1 MRSLAYL
8 LLSCSLVLAGTGCSG
23 HSSLSDSATS
33 SSSETI
39 VATYGDSVV
48 TLSAFE
54 EAYRQSN
61 TDGPPASD
69 SIGAYQEFL
78 ERYLEYHLK
87 RQAALDAGL
96 DEAPAVQQD
105 LRRYRH
111 ELARPEVMRSEVYE
125 PVVRTLYER
134 QQEEV
139 DVSHILL
146 RVEDG
151 ASPKDTMEAYTQM
164 QGLIDSLHQGRA
176 FDELAYRH
184 SEDPSSRKQGQ
195 PGYRGRI
202 GYLKAGQVVEPFERR
217 MYELPPDSVSD
228 IFRTQF
234 GYHVLK
240 VHERRP
246 STTPMRLSHI
256 MLRPTW
262 DTSRAH
268 RTLDSLRSE
277 IVEGRVDFATVA
289 REHSE
294 DAQSA
299 SQGGDL
305 GRVESLQG
313 LPPSFQRAVG
323 ALDTVGTVSDVVE
336 SQYGFHLL
344 QLTDREDR
352 PSLEDAYP
360 ELRKEIAD
368 RPRVERRKWAFA
380 REVRAREGT
389 SVDTSRLL
397 RGAQVTS
404 LDTLARALLS
414 STETTG
420 SLEDATVAALG
431 DSTFSLQSVAH
442 HVMQTDGG
450 ARLTIGQVL
459 DDFLNEKALRYAA
472 AQRALQ
478 DSSIASTLDEYR
490 DGFLVYQFME
500 DSVWTAAAQD
510 EAGLR
515 QTYEERT
522 SEYQLPARVRT
533 ITLRARAD
541 SFLVPYQNA
550 YSESQSLS
558 RVVEQARADS
568 QVTTDTLMVTD
579 TSPDGYQQVQSVEDG
594 GTVGPIDDDGTAVLL
609 IRDTR
614 RPARTKTFE
623 EARSEVV
630 QDYQERYEEQVM
642 DRLRRRYDAETYPD
656 RLKHAFQNET
666 APDA

>member
-1 MRSLAYL
+1 M
-8 LLSCSLVLAGTGCSG
+8 
-23 HSSLSDSATS
+23 SDSPTS
-33 SSSETI
+33 PSSETV
-39 VATYGDSVV
+39 VATYGDSVI

-54 EAYRQSN
+54 EAYRQSR
-61 TDGPPASD
+61 TGGQPAAD

-87 RQAALDAGL
+87 RQAALEAGL

-134 QQEEV
+134 RQEEV

-151 ASPKDTMEAYTQM
+151 ASPKDTIEAYTQM
-164 QGLIDSLHQGRA
+164 RGLIDSLHQGRS
-176 FDELAYRH
+176 FDDLAHRH
-184 SEDPSSRKQGQ
+184 SEDPSARQEGQ

-234 GYHVLK
+234 GYHILK

-246 STTPMRLSHI
+246 STTPMQLSHI

-262 DTSRAH
+262 DSSRAH

-277 IVEGRVDFATVA
+277 IVEGDVDFATVA

-305 GRVESLQG
+305 GRVESLQA

-352 PSLEDAYP
+352 PSFENAYP

-368 RPRVERRKWAFA
+368 RPRVERRKRAFA

-397 RGAQVTS
+397 RGIQVTS

-420 SLEDATVAALG
+420 NLEDSTVAALG
-431 DSTFSLQSVAH
+431 DSTFSLQGVAH
-442 HVMQTDGG
+442 HAMQTDQG

-459 DDFLNEKALRYAA
+459 DDFLNEKALRYAE

-478 DSSIASTLDEYR
+478 DASIASTLDEYR

-515 QTYEERT
+515 QTYEERRD
-522 SEYQLPARVRT
+522 EYQVPARVRT

-550 YSESQSLS
+550 YRESQSRSTVL
-558 RVVEQARADS
+558 EQARADS
-568 QVTTDTLMVTD
+568 QVTRDTLMVTD
-579 TSPDGYQQVQSVEDG
+579 TSPDAYQRIQSVADG
-594 GTVGPIDDDGTAVLL
+594 ETVGPIDDNGTALFL

-614 RPARTKTFE
+614 LPARPKTFE
-623 EARSEVV
+623 EARNEVV

>member
-8 LLSCSLVLAGTGCSG
+8 LLSCSLALVGIGCSG
-23 HSSLSDSATS
+23 GSPLSDSSTS
-33 SSSETI
+33 PSSETV
-39 VATYGDSVV
+39 VATYGDSVI

-54 EAYRQSN
+54 EAYRQSK
-61 TDGPPASD
+61 TGGQPASD
-69 SIGAYQEFL
+69 SIGAYQTFL

-87 RQAALDAGL
+87 RQAALEAGL

-134 QQEEV
+134 KKEEV

-164 QGLIDSLHQGRA
+164 QALIDSLDQGRS
-176 FDELAYRH
+176 FDDLAYRH
-184 SEDPSSRKQGQ
+184 SEDPSARKQGQ

-240 VHERRP
+240 VHERRS
-246 STTPMRLSHI
+246 STTPMQLSHI

-277 IVEGRVDFATVA
+277 IVEGHVDFATVA

-352 PSLEDAYP
+352 PSFEEAYP

-368 RPRVERRKWAFA
+368 RPRVERRKRAFA

-397 RGAQVTS
+397 RGIQVTS
-404 LDTLARALLS
+404 LDTLAQALLS

-420 SLEDATVAALG
+420 NLEDSTVAALG
-431 DSTFSLQSVAH
+431 DSTFSLQGVAH
-442 HVMQTDGG
+442 HAMQTDRG

-459 DDFLNEKALRYAA
+459 DDFLNEKALRYAE

-478 DSSIASTLDEYR
+478 DASIASTLDEYR

-515 QTYEERT
+515 QTYEERRD
-522 SEYQLPARVRT
+522 EYQVPARVRT

-550 YSESQSLS
+550 YRESQSRSTVL
-558 RVVEQARADS
+558 EQARADS
-568 QVTTDTLMVTD
+568 QVTRDTLMVTD
-579 TSPDGYQQVQSVEDG
+579 TSPDAYQRIQSVADG
-594 GTVGPIDDDGTAVLL
+594 ETVGPIDDNGTALFL

-614 RPARTKTFE
+614 LPARPKTFE
-623 EARSEVV
+623 EARNEVV

-642 DRLRRRYDAETYPD
+642 DRLRRRYDAEAYPD